1 MKAQE
6 IREMS
11 EQELDNKK
19 GDLEDQLFKLRFQE
33 SLGQLED
40 VKKIKNIKKD
50 LARINTILTEKKRG
64 NKENE

>member
-11 EQELDNKK
+11 EQEMDNKK
-19 GDLEDQLFKLRFQE
+19 GDLEDQVFKLRFQE

>member
-11 EQELDNKK
+11 EQELENKK
-19 GDLEDQLFKLRFQE
+19 GELEDQLFKLRFQQ
-33 SLGQLED
+33 SMGQLED
-40 VKKIKNIKKD
+40 VKKVKSVKKD
-50 LARINTILTEKKRG
+50 LARLNTILSEKKRG

>member
-1 MKAQE
+1 MKPQE

-19 GDLEDQLFKLRFQE
+19 SDLEDQLFKLRFQE

>member
-19 GDLEDQLFKLRFQE
+19 GDLEDQVFKLRFQE

>member
-1 MKAQE
+1 MKPQE

-11 EQELDNKK
+11 EPELDNKK
-19 GDLEDQLFKLRFQE
+19 SDLEDQLFKLRFQE

-64 NKENE
+64 KKENE

>member
-1 MKAQE
+1 MKPQE

-11 EQELDNKK
+11 EPELDNKK
-19 GDLEDQLFKLRFQE
+19 SDLEDQLFKLRFQE

>member
-19 GDLEDQLFKLRFQE
+19 GDLEDQVFKLRFQE

-40 VKKIKNIKKD
+40 VKKIKNIKK
-50 LARINTILTEKKRG
+50 LKRCVV
-64 NKENE
+64 

>member
-11 EQELDNKK
+11 DQELDNKK

-33 SLGQLED
+33 SLGQLEN

>member
-1 MKAQE
+1 MKPQE

-50 LARINTILTEKKRG
+50 LARINTILTEKKKG

>member
-19 GDLEDQLFKLRFQE
+19 SDLEDQLFKLRFQE

-40 VKKIKNIKKD
+40 VKKIKNIKKN

>member
-1 MKAQE
+1 MKPQE
-6 IREMS
+6 IREMT

-19 GDLEDQLFKLRFQE
+19 SDLEDQLFKLRFQE